1 MGNTENLKSTVASI
15 SDEELRAR
23 VESVIRAL
31 GIPPAAVGQ
40 KFSDISAVRSAIMN
54 MSESDL
60 RGIMSAVGEERAQV
74 ILRGVNG
81 K

>member
-1 MGNTENLKSTVASI
+1 MQNTENLKNTVSSI

-23 VESVIRAL
+23 VEQVMRAL
-31 GIPPAAVGQ
+31 GIPPTAIGQ
-40 KFSDISAVRSAIMN
+40 KFSNVSEIRKVIMN
-54 MSESDL
+54 MSENDFRNITSTL
-60 RGIMSAVGEERAQV
+60 GEERTQA